1 MSEVGLAVAITLLVG
16 AATFL
21 LGINDG
27 SYQLTDRSAIGIVAW
42 WALAI
47 GIAVRFWP
55 AARVP
60 RATIVAGAALAGLA
74 LLTLL
79 STGWADSDEKAFLEF
94 TRVLMYLGV
103 FGLVAVAVRARHAT
117 AVSDGLALG
126 IVGVVLLALASRFWW
141 GDIGPGAPPSFFPV
155 QTRLHYPVNYW
166 NGLAILAGLALP
178 LLLRA
183 ALAADRPAILRG
195 LALAPVPAIAA
206 TIYLTSSRGGAAAAV
221 CGVLVFLALTSRRT
235 SALVATA
242 IGAVGSLAAIEMLL
256 ARDDLVNGPLS
267 APAVAGQGHSAALL
281 MALIA
286 GACAAL
292 YWAWCRFAE
301 RELRI
306 PRAGQVVLAG
316 AVLLIAV
323 AGFAAVDPAAKL
335 EDFKR
340 PPGETKYT
348 EGDFTRSHLLSSA
361 STGRWQMWSAA
372 VDEWQTKPAL
382 GRGAGSYQSWW
393 LEHADFP
400 LFARDAHSLWLE
412 MLGEL
417 GLVGFVLIVLA
428 FGTGFAAALARLRR
442 AGPVRPLVAGLTGVL
457 AAFVLAAA
465 IDWMWELT
473 IVGLVAVV
481 ALGMLTGLATTS
493 TEEAAP
499 RRRSGSGTR
508 GQLHH
513 RALRAVAVA
522 VSLAAI
528 MCIAVPMLGQ
538 ERLEQSQAAANRGD
552 VAEAVNA
559 AEGARSLQPWASSPY
574 LQLALIEEQAND
586 LGQANRYIKDAL
598 KRDRRDWSI
607 WLVAARIQTKAG
619 LIRQGR
625 RSLRRAEALNT
636 KSTLFEDLRRQARDG
651 SSR

>member
-1 MSEVGLAVAITLLVG
+1 
-16 AATFL
+16 
-21 LGINDG
+21 
-27 SYQLTDRSAIGIVAW
+27 
-42 WALAI
+42 
-47 GIAVRFWP
+47 
-55 AARVP
+55 
-60 RATIVAGAALAGLA
+60 
-74 LLTLL
+74 
-79 STGWADSDEKAFLEF
+79 
-94 TRVLMYLGV
+94 
-103 FGLVAVAVRARHAT
+103 
-117 AVSDGLALG
+117 
-126 IVGVVLLALASRFWW
+126 
-141 GDIGPGAPPSFFPV
+141 V

-183 ALAADRPAILRG
+183 ALATDRPALLRG

-242 IGAVGSLAAIEMLL
+242 IGGLGSLAAVEMLL

-267 APAVAGQGHSAALL
+267 APAVAGQGRSAALL

-286 GACAAL
+286 GGCAAL
-292 YWAWCRFAE
+292 YWAWCRFAD

-306 PRAGQVVLAG
+306 PRAGQVALAG
-316 AVLLIAV
+316 AVLLTAV
-323 AGFAAVDPAAKL
+323 VGLAVFDPAAKF

-361 STGRWQMWSAA
+361 STGRWQMWSSA

-393 LEHADFP
+393 LEHAEFP

-417 GLVGFVLIVLA
+417 GVVGFLLIVLA

-442 AGPVRPLVAGLTGVL
+442 AGPARPLIAGLTGVL

-481 ALGMLTGLATTS
+481 ALGMLVGLATS
-493 TEEAAP
+493 PAEQAEP
-499 RRRSGSGTR
+499 RRRSPSGTR
-508 GQLHH
+508 GQLQH
-513 RALRAVAVA
+513 RALRTAAVA

-538 ERLEQSQAAANRGD
+538 ERLEQSQAAAERGD
-552 VAEAVNA
+552 VGEAVNA

-574 LQLALIEEQAND
+574 LQLALIREQAND
-586 LGQANRYIKDAL
+586 LGQANRYVKSAI
-598 KRDRRDWSI
+598 KRDSRDWSI

-636 KSTLFEDLRRQARDG
+636 KSTLFEDLRRQARDA

>member
-1 MSEVGLAVAITLLVG
+1 MAVAVAVTLLVG

-42 WALAI
+42 WALAM
-47 GIAVRFWP
+47 GIALRFWP
-55 AARVP
+55 ASRVP
-60 RATIVAGAALAGLA
+60 RATVVAGAALAGLA
-74 LLTLL
+74 VLTLL

-103 FGLVAVAVRARHAT
+103 FGLVAVAVRARHAA

-126 IVGVVLLALASRFWW
+126 IVGVVALALASRFWW

-183 ALAADRPAILRG
+183 ALADRPAILRG

-206 TIYLTSSRGGAAAAV
+206 TIYLTSSRGGAAAAA

-235 SALVATA
+235 SALVAIA
-242 IGAVGSLAAIEMLL
+242 IGSAGSLAAIEMLL

-267 APAVAGQGHSAALL
+267 APAVAGQGRSAALL

-286 GACAAL
+286 GGCVVL
-292 YWAWCRFAE
+292 YWAWCRFAD
-301 RELRI
+301 RDLRI
-306 PRAGQVVLAG
+306 PRAGQLALAG
-316 AVLLIAV
+316 AAVLVAVVGIAV
-323 AGFAAVDPAAKL
+323 FDPASKF

-340 PPGETKYT
+340 PPGETKYA

-361 STGRWQMWSAA
+361 STGRWQMWAA
-372 VDEWQTKPAL
+372 AADEWETKPVL

-393 LEHADFP
+393 LAHADFP

-417 GLVGFVLIVLA
+417 GVVGFVLIVLA

-442 AGPVRPLVAGLTGVL
+442 AGPARPLVAGLTGVL

-481 ALGMLTGLATTS
+481 ALGMLVGLGTTS
-493 TEEAAP
+493 AEQGEP
-499 RRRSGSGTR
+499 RRRSSSGTR
-508 GQLHH
+508 GDLRR
-513 RALRAVAVA
+513 RALRTAAVA

-528 MCIAVPMLGQ
+528 MCIAVPMLAQ
-538 ERLEQSQAAANRGD
+538 QRLEQSQAAADRGD

-559 AEGARSLQPWASSPY
+559 AKGARSLQPWASSPY

-586 LGQANRYIKDAL
+586 LGQANRYVKDAL
-598 KRDRRDWSI
+598 QRDRRDWSI

-625 RSLRRAEALNT
+625 RSLRRAEALNV
-636 KSTLFEDLRRQARDG
+636 KSQLFEDLRHQARDG

>member
-1 MSEVGLAVAITLLVG
+1 VTLLVG

-21 LGINDG
+21 LGMNDG

-47 GIAVRFWP
+47 GVAVRFWP
-55 AARVP
+55 AVRLP
-60 RATIVAGAALAGLA
+60 RASIVAGGAFAGLA

-103 FGLVAVAVRARHAT
+103 FGLVAVAVRARHAA

-126 IVGVVLLALASRFWW
+126 IVGVVALALASRFWW

-183 ALAADRPAILRG
+183 ALATDRPALLRG

-242 IGAVGSLAAIEMLL
+242 IGGLGSLAAVEMLL

-267 APAVAGQGHSAALL
+267 APAVAGQGRSAALL

-286 GACAAL
+286 GGCAAL
-292 YWAWCRFAE
+292 YWAWCRFAD

-306 PRAGQVVLAG
+306 PRAGQVALAG
-316 AVLLIAV
+316 AVLLTAV
-323 AGFAAVDPAAKL
+323 VGLAVFDPAAKF

-361 STGRWQMWSAA
+361 STGRWQMWSSA

-393 LEHADFP
+393 LEHAEFP

-417 GLVGFVLIVLA
+417 GVVGFLLIVLA

-442 AGPVRPLVAGLTGVL
+442 AGPARPLIAGLTGVL

-481 ALGMLTGLATTS
+481 ALGMLVGLATS
-493 TEEAAP
+493 PAEQAEP
-499 RRRSGSGTR
+499 RRRSPSGTR
-508 GQLHH
+508 GQLQH
-513 RALRAVAVA
+513 RALRAAAVA

-538 ERLEQSQAAANRGD
+538 ERLEQSQAAAERGD
-552 VAEAVNA
+552 VGEAVNA

-574 LQLALIEEQAND
+574 LQLALIREQAND
-586 LGQANRYIKDAL
+586 LGQANRYVKSAI
-598 KRDRRDWSI
+598 KRDSRDWSI

-636 KSTLFEDLRRQARDG
+636 KSTLFEDLRRQARDA